1 MPPLNLR
8 DANSISAYWT
18 QVKFNR
24 QNFMSYAHHLI
35 SFGCLDLYLFHPFH
49 FLHCASHKEARG
61 RQKPVWSDNHSKLLW
76 LKILIQ
82 DQYCPFSRLS
92 WHPLIISDGSWTWG
106 TSFRGFSSHM
116 ILRCTFRSKFTKPQ
130 QPVNIKISSSSMTLE
145 RTKSKH
151 KVQKGPWRAFE
162 LKAFMIFIDKNLT
175 FL

>member
-1 MPPLNLR
+1 
-8 DANSISAYWT
+8 
-18 QVKFNR
+18 
-24 QNFMSYAHHLI
+24 MSCAHHTF

-49 FLHCASHKEARG
+49 LLHCASHKEARG
-61 RQKPVWSDNHSKLLW
+61 EGAKTCLWSDKHSKLLW

-106 TSFRGFSSHM
+106 TSFRGFSSHVM
-116 ILRCTFRSKFTKPQ
+116 RNILLCTFWSKFTKPQ
-130 QPVNIKISSSSMTLE
+130 QPVNIKFSSSSMTLE

-151 KVQKGPWRAFE
+151 IVQKCLCRAFE
-162 LKAFMIFIDKNLT
+162 LKAQMIFIGKNLP